1 MDVYR
6 KYLDPKILDKVSG
19 LELKARLVVE
29 GFLQGQQKSPK
40 KGQSVEFLEHR
51 EYVPGDDPR
60 RLDWKVYA
68 KSDRFYVK
76 QYEEE
81 TNLKAYIIL
90 DTSKSM
96 AYSSGGVSKFDYAK
110 YLAASLV
117 YLVQQQRD
125 AVALVLWDKE
135 LKKFLPPGTSPLHMK
150 NVYSELSA
158 AEPNG
163 QTDIVRLLGELAERV
178 RKRSLFVV
186 LSDLFDAN
194 REGMRKGL
202 NHVRTKGHDVIVFHV
217 LDPAEKEFP
226 FDRMTMFEGLEIDEK
241 LLADP
246 KALKEAY
253 LEEMQGFCR
262 EIKSACMSN
271 QMDYVGIDTGQNLG
285 IALSAY
291 LATRMGSGSR

>member
-135 LKKFLPPGTSPLHMK
+135 LRKFLPPGTSPLHMK
-150 NVYSELSA
+150 NVYTELTA

-253 LEEMQGFCR
+253 LDEMQSFCR
-262 EIKSACMSN
+262 EVRSACMSN

-285 IALSAY
+285 VALSAY